1 MCVCACMC
9 VCPKGTATSKEQMKQ
24 NRKAEEDRGTRSQEL
39 NIDKNPNISFKR
51 RLCLEEELE

>member
-1 MCVCACMC
+1 MCVCASMC

-24 NRKAEEDRGTRSQEL
+24 NRKAEEDRGIRSQEL